1 MFRKTEAFCWFF
13 RFKEKFS
20 AGSTSRKTSKL
31 REGTDLKPTKV
42 PKTPLINYVHFW
54 NICSLYVPFQSIII
68 ECGGCL
74 YLTNWLLNRPWL
86 NHQMITVAFSFS
98 GSEIDSPQLGLTPFD
113 RVCRFITWNNPEQIG
128 ETRTITK
135 ELATC
140 QSLGD
145 RFSHCNKVLMVD
157 PVLTVSSHNIVSS
170 PLRSTSAPR
179 EYTSSPPGKK
189 RLKTQVSS
197 TMAWR

>member
-1 MFRKTEAFCWFF
+1 MFSKNWGLLLV
-13 RFKEKFS
+13 FS
-20 AGSTSRKTSKL
+20 FQGEVYLPAPHPGKHRNW
-31 REGTDLKPTKV
+31 EKV
-42 PKTPLINYVHFW
+42 PTLNQQRYLRFLSSIMCIG